1 MTDKKQS
8 STNLSQNML
17 FNDKI
22 NQKKAE
28 IAHSETNEKLLDAD
42 LDYILKEE
50 EKLKAKL
57 TESSHLKRFATDVGL
72 FISLVKDYSQGN
84 YRTVPYKS
92 IAAVVAGLVYILNPL
107 DIIPDFIPVIGYID
121 DAIIIAFCLK
131 MVEKD
136 LQTYQAWKKSQTAP
150 DTNVDT
156 KADKS
161 EDTDTSTE
169 VESEAPNA

>member
-8 STNLSQNML
+8 DTNLSKNML
-17 FNDKI
+17 YNDKI

-28 IAHSETNEKLLDAD
+28 IAHSATNEKLLDAD
-42 LDYILKEE
+42 LEYILNEE
-50 EKLKAKL
+50 EKLKEKL
-57 TESSHLKRFATDVGL
+57 RESSHLKRFATDVGL

-92 IAAVVAGLVYILNPL
+92 IAAVVAGLVYVLNPL

-136 LQTYQAWKKSQTAP
+136 LQTYQLWKESQTKT
-150 DTNVDT
+150 DTAAN
-156 KADKS
+156 KEADI
-161 EDTDTSTE
+161 DTDK
-169 VESEAPNA
+169 EADAETKNS